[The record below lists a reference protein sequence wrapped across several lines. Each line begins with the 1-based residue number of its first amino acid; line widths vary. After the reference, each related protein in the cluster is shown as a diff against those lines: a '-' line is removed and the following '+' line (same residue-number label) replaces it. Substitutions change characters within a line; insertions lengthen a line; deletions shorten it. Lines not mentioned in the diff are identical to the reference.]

1 MEEDIVRS
9 WRNFCLIE
17 TEKEV
22 VHFFTY
28 DYEEFAGRE
37 RRTLIELVISDRAI
51 DKKVFKSAIQSVWN
65 LKGKV
70 TIKEAGANL
79 FTFEFQQ
86 TLYLEKVHNGR
97 PWSFDQNLLCLTSF
111 DGKLAPSQ
119 IVFTKEPIWV

>member
-28 DYEEFAGRE
+28 DYEEFVGRE
-37 RRTLIELVISDRAI
+37 RRTLIELVILDRAI

-70 TIKEAGANL
+70 TIKEAVRTFLLLNSNKPYILKRSTMGGHGLLTKIYFVLPPLMAN
-79 FTFEFQQ
+79 
-86 TLYLEKVHNGR
+86 
-97 PWSFDQNLLCLTSF
+97 
-111 DGKLAPSQ
+111 
-119 IVFTKEPIWV
+119 